1 MDAPTIFRLLGEN
14 LAQPL
19 LEQDRDWLEQQH
31 EYQNFG
37 AFYEAWQHAFVVPC
51 STPEHLAA
59 SIVRLYLHRQLSA
72 VVQRVPAGKAP
83 TKDYLRVDK
92 ALAGAVAA
100 SWPALLS
107 TLQERWPQQWAD
119 IVRRNAERR
128 WR

>member
-1 MDAPTIFRLLGEN
+1 MDAPTIYRLLGEN

-37 AFYEAWQHAFVVPC
+37 AFYETWQHAFVVPC
-51 STPEHLAA
+51 RTPEHLAA
-59 SIVRLYLHRQLSA
+59 SIVRLYLHRQLSP
-72 VVQRVPAGKAP
+72 VVQRVPTGKA
-83 TKDYLRVDK
+83 TSKDYLRVDR

-107 TLQERWPQQWAD
+107 TLQERWPEQWAD
-119 IVRRNAERR
+119 IVRRNGERR